1 MPTQVN
7 PNRPIGQIS
16 GKLGKNHSGTLSRQH
31 HHRKEMHS
39 VRDSN
44 VPAGTS
50 PHEICP
56 GQVGFSSFFY
66 PYCMKN
72 FPYFPVLHASFTG
85 NGDIFSLHGGLVGP
99 HRFASRLILRLEKFT
114 VTNYH
119 QIFHLCWVILASEI
133 LSCGLSGV
141 YPPFVKWAENFSG
154 GWRGF
159 SSGADSINSSRELLE
174 KTYKYCPW
182 IPSNIEIVSRF
193 NYSSLISPEIKGFS
207 INTNPPKKTF

>member
-1 MPTQVN
+1 MSLPEHLHTRFVLDRSDFL
-7 PNRPIGQIS
+7 PF
-16 GKLGKNHSGTLSRQH
+16 LS
-31 HHRKEMHS
+31 
-39 VRDSN
+39 
-44 VPAGTS
+44 AL
-50 PHEICP
+50 HEK
-56 GQVGFSSFFY
+56 FSRFFRF
-66 PYCMKN
+66 CTR
-72 FPYFPVLHASFTG
+72 VLLAME
-85 NGDIFSLHGGLVGP
+85 IFSPCTEGLWGP
-99 HRFASRLILRLEKFT
+99 TGSPRGWFWDSKNFT

-159 SSGADSINSSRELLE
+159 SSGADSVNSSRELLE
-174 KTYKYCPW
+174 ETYKYCPW
-182 IPSNIEIVSRF
+182 IPSNIEIVPRF